1 MAGNGSVLY
10 KPKRG
15 ETLRLS
21 DRTSIQILAPDSALA
36 FSTANVNNA
45 SIVFKLTHVD
55 VGVIFTGDLEYE
67 GDVMLESMAP
77 YLKADVLKVAHH
89 GSITSSTEFVLKLID
104 PKFAVIFVGKGNK
117 FRHPSPIV
125 MERLGRLGI

>member
-21 DRTSIQILAPDSALA
+21 DRTSIQILAPDSAFA
-36 FSTANVNNA
+36 SSTANVNNA

-67 GDVMLESMAP
+67 GDVAGINGAISESRCVEGCTP
-77 YLKADVLKVAHH
+77 WFHYQQY
-89 GSITSSTEFVLKLID
+89 
-104 PKFAVIFVGKGNK
+104 
-117 FRHPSPIV
+117 
-125 MERLGRLGI
+125 GIRTKTN